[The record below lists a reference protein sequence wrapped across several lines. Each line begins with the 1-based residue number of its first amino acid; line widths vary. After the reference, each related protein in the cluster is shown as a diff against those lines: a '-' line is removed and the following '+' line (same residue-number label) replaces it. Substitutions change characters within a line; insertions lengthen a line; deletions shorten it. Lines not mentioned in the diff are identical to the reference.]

1 MFVARSLIKMST
13 PNPLMRL
20 EQRAAEADQIIEFLK
35 QQVQLLKEKASVQ
48 ASVREEKRL
57 TAENAKLKNDI
68 EGLKKQLLEREKR
81 RGVRDVAMSTGDA
94 SADVGSKPAPPKP
107 SAAPPSGSPPAAAQN
122 PQPKDEPKKK
132 KQEKKGGEK
141 AEKKA
146 AAPSQEDAKV
156 DVSRLDL
163 RVGCIIT
170 AEKHPDADSLYVEQV
185 DVGEAAPRTVVSGLV
200 KHIPLEQRRS
210 RLFLSGWSA
219 DQSMQNRM
227 AVLLCNLKPAKMR
240 GVVSQAMVMCASSP
254 DKVEILDPPSGSVP
268 GDRVSVQGFPGEPD
282 KELNPK
288 KKVWEQVQPELRTD
302 DLCVATYKGAA
313 FEVVGKGVCKAQTMS
328 NSGIK

>member
-1 MFVARSLIKMST
+1 MSGA
-13 PNPLMRL
+13 NPLLRL
-20 EQRAAEADQIIEFLK
+20 EQRAAEADKLIEYLK
-35 QQVQLLKEKASVQ
+35 QQVQLLKEKTSVQ

-57 TAENAKLKNDI
+57 AVENAKLKNDI
-68 EGLKKQLLEREKR
+68 EELKKQLLEK
-81 RGVRDVAMSTGDA
+81 
-94 SADVGSKPAPPKP
+94 
-107 SAAPPSGSPPAAAQN
+107 
-122 PQPKDEPKKK
+122 
-132 KQEKKGGEK
+132 EKKRGGGEK
-141 AEKKA
+141 AEKKQ

-163 RVGCIIT
+163 RVGRIMT

-200 KHIPLEQRRS
+200 KHIPLEQ
-210 RLFLSGWSA
+210 
-219 DQSMQNRM
+219 MQNRM

-268 GDRVSVQGFPGEPD
+268 GDRVVVQGFPGEPD

-288 KKVWEQVQPELRTD
+288 KKVWEQVQPDLRTD
-302 DLCVATYKGAA
+302 DRCVATYKGAA
-313 FEVVGKGVCKAQTMS
+313 FEVAGKGVCKAQTMS

>member
-1 MFVARSLIKMST
+1 MFLARSLIKMSS
-13 PNPLMRL
+13 PNPLLRL
-20 EQRAAEADQIIEFLK
+20 EQRAAEADQIIEYLK
-35 QQVQLLKEKASVQ
+35 QQVQLLKEKASAQ

-57 TAENAKLKNDI
+57 TVENAKLKNEI
-68 EGLKKQLLEREKR
+68 EALKKQLLEKEKR
-81 RGVRDVAMSTGDA
+81 RGVRDVPMPSVDSVT
-94 SADVGSKPAPPKP
+94 DVCSKPAPPK
-107 SAAPPSGSPPAAAQN
+107 STDAPPSGSPPTAVQS
-122 PQPKDEPKKK
+122 PPPKDEPKKK

-141 AEKKA
+141 AEKKQA
-146 AAPSQEDAKV
+146 AASQEDAKV

-163 RVGCIIT
+163 RVGRIIT

-200 KHIPLEQRRS
+200 KHIPLEQ
-210 RLFLSGWSA
+210 
-219 DQSMQNRM
+219 MQNRM
-227 AVLLCNLKPAKMR
+227 AILLCNLKPAKMR

-268 GDRVSVQGFPGEPD
+268 GDRVSVQGFPGDPD

-288 KKVWEQVQPELRTD
+288 KKVWEQVQPDLRTD
-302 DLCVATYKGAA
+302 QSCVATYKGAA
-313 FEVVGKGVCKAQTMS
+313 FEVAGKGVCRAQTMS

>member
-1 MFVARSLIKMST
+1 MSGA
-13 PNPLMRL
+13 NPLLRL
-20 EQRAAEADQIIEFLK
+20 EQRAAEADKLIEYLK
-35 QQVQLLKEKASVQ
+35 QQVQLLKEKTSVQ

-57 TAENAKLKNDI
+57 AVENAKLKNDI
-68 EGLKKQLLEREKR
+68 EELKKQLLEKEKK
-81 RGVRDVAMSTGDA
+81 RGVLDVAVPCGDTG
-94 SADVGSKPAPPKP
+94 ADRCPKPAPPQA
-107 SAAPPSGSPPAAAQN
+107 SGAPPSVSAAAAVQSPP
-122 PQPKDEPKKK
+122 PKDEPKKK
-132 KQEKKGGEK
+132 KPEKKGGEK
-141 AEKKA
+141 AEKKQ

-163 RVGCIIT
+163 RVGRIMT

-200 KHIPLEQRRS
+200 KHIPLEQ
-210 RLFLSGWSA
+210 
-219 DQSMQNRM
+219 MQNRM

-268 GDRVSVQGFPGEPD
+268 GDRVAVQGFPGEPD

-288 KKVWEQVQPELRTD
+288 KKVWEQVQPDLRTD
-302 DLCVATYKGAA
+302 DRCVATYKGAA
-313 FEVVGKGVCKAQTMS
+313 FEVAGKGVCKAQTMS